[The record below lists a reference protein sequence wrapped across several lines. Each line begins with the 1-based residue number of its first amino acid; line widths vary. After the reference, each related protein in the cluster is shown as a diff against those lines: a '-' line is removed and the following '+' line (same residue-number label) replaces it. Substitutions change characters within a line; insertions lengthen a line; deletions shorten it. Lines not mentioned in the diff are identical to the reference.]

1 VEEIMA
7 WINTVKEEEAGGEL
21 KAIYDASNKLY
32 GFVPNI
38 RRALSLNPPALR
50 GYTQLSGAVYH
61 RGALAPEERE
71 MIAIVVSAL
80 NRCHY

>member
-1 VEEIMA
+1 MA
-7 WINTVKEEEAGGEL
+7 WIRTVGEEEASGEL
-21 KAIYDASNKLY
+21 KSIYEASRKLY

-38 RRALSLNPPALR
+38 RKALSLNPTVLR
-50 GYTQLSGAVYH
+50 AYTQLSGAIYH
-61 RGALAPEERE
+61 GGALPAEERE